1 MQEDHVSISMTAL
14 YREYY
19 ASEAVASLHAP
30 YRSVFGMP
38 KKKDFDKAIAEYQRR
53 LGLDEIDI
61 KVVVA
66 QNVRV
71 SDWLRSQL
79 EVRSVKIHTVYNG
92 DLCDVFITKVITGT
106 HQSAVGEIAR
116 QLGNW
121 DDANGLLLNGFSGIP
136 LRFPTATREPDGV
149 VSPDSDPNMPRLVVE
164 VELYHWSLKGA
175 DKWAREYFGF
185 IPKLQD
191 LLLRNAAGAPTIT
204 DAVSFGSAPLCT
216 IQDVMDTLGYQGIRV
231 LQSPLNADGTRP
243 PVSPW
248 QPPSNP
254 TITVPATDLFHLRT
268 DPVTFVS

>member
-53 LGLDEIDI
+53 LGHDEIDI

-71 SDWLRSQL
+71 
-79 EVRSVKIHTVYNG
+79 
-92 DLCDVFITKVITGT
+92 
-106 HQSAVGEIAR
+106 AVGEIAR

-121 DDANGLLLNGFSGIP
+121 DDANGLLLNGFSGRP

-149 VSPDSDPNMPRLVVE
+149 VSPDSDRNVPRLVVE
-164 VELYHWSLKGA
+164 VELYHWSLKGT

-216 IQDVMDTLGYQGIRV
+216 IQDVMDTLGYKGIRV

>member
-53 LGLDEIDI
+53 LGHDEIDI

-71 SDWLRSQL
+71 
-79 EVRSVKIHTVYNG
+79 
-92 DLCDVFITKVITGT
+92 
-106 HQSAVGEIAR
+106 
-116 QLGNW
+116 
-121 DDANGLLLNGFSGIP
+121 
-136 LRFPTATREPDGV
+136 FPTATREPDGV
-149 VSPDSDPNMPRLVVE
+149 VSPDSDRNVPRLVVE
-164 VELYHWSLKGA
+164 VELYHWSLKGT

-216 IQDVMDTLGYQGIRV
+216 IQDVMDTLGYKGIRV

>member
-1 MQEDHVSISMTAL
+1 MTAL
-14 YREYY
+14 CGEYH

-30 YRSVFGMP
+30 YRPVFGMP
-38 KKKDFDKAIAEYQRR
+38 KKEDFDKAIAEYQRR

-66 QNVRV
+66 PNVRV
-71 SDWLRSQL
+71 SDWLRSRL

-92 DLCDVFITKVITGT
+92 DLCDVFITKFITGT
-106 HQSAVGEIAR
+106 HQSTVGEVAR

-121 DDANGLLLNGFSGIP
+121 DDANGLLLHGFSGRP
-136 LRFPTATREPDGV
+136 LTFPTATREPDGV
-149 VSPDSDPNMPRLVVE
+149 ASPDSDPNMPRLVVE
-164 VELYHWSLKGA
+164 VELYHRSLKGA

-191 LLLRNAAGAPTIT
+191 LLLVKIYPRRRHAAGAPTIT
-204 DAVSFGSAPLCT
+204 DAVSFGSGPLCT
-216 IQDVMDTLGYQGIRV
+216 IEYVMDTLGYHGIRV

-243 PVSPW
+243 PMSPW

-254 TITVPATDLFHLRT
+254 TITDSLRLN
-268 DPVTFVS
+268 

>member
-1 MQEDHVSISMTAL
+1 MQEDHISISMTAL
-14 YREYY
+14 CGEYH

-30 YRSVFGMP
+30 YRPVFGMP
-38 KKKDFDKAIAEYQRR
+38 KKEDFEKAIAEYQRR
-53 LGLDEIDI
+53 LGLAGIDI

-66 QNVRV
+66 PNVRV
-71 SDWLRSQL
+71 SDWLRSRL

-92 DLCDVFITKVITGT
+92 DLCDVFITKFITGT
-106 HQSAVGEIAR
+106 HQSTVGEVAR

-121 DDANGLLLNGFSGIP
+121 DDANGLLLHGFSVD
-136 LRFPTATREPDGV
+136 R
-149 VSPDSDPNMPRLVVE
+149 
-164 VELYHWSLKGA
+164 A

-191 LLLRNAAGAPTIT
+191 LLLDEWTHGNRHAAGAPTIT

-216 IQDVMDTLGYQGIRV
+216 IEYVMDTLGYHGIRV

-254 TITVPATDLFHLRT
+254 TITVPATDLFYLRT
-268 DPVTFVS
+268 DPLTHVRDLIPHANPHAQDFSLDLFRLFTRIDQNTVFD